1 MSTNAIA
8 NCIRGHSSLSSE
20 THQSLRMDMQKSSS
34 CFCIHKRLKIPAGCD
49 YASGL
54 LLLKFH
60 KAGPTKKWEWIEME
74 MAKGGVGQGKG
85 VRPVDQRSAGPAAR
99 HLLGAVAVT
108 LVVAPPAA

>member
-74 MAKGGVGQGKG
+74 MAKGKG
-85 VRPVDQRSAGPAAR
+85 EESALWISAVPGLRPGTFSV
-99 HLLGAVAVT
+99 LL
-108 LVVAPPAA
+108 L